1 MFHLDLA
8 DRFVSRSLLRGSYGL
23 AEIERAR
30 SFLDGGSRVLV
41 VGAHIGAIAI
51 PLSKHC
57 RQLVAI
63 EPNPDTYASLEIN
76 VALNQC
82 SNMTVHNVA
91 ANDRREAL
99 QFVMNTHNSG
109 GSKRMPRL
117 RHPAY
122 FYDDPRVI
130 EVAGVPLD
138 DFLDPPDFDLV
149 FMDIEGSEYFAFL
162 GMQRILAK
170 AATLIVEFLPHH
182 LTRVAGVSVDEFLR
196 PLLPHFDLLTV
207 PSIGV
212 DCNKETFLPTLNAL
226 FAGGRGDAGIIFR
239 KTGCDFGK
247 GRTTTS
253 ASARKFTMI
262 PVNFQDRLG
271 HVIPDGGICGSR
283 RP

>member
-1 MFHLDLA
+1 MEGSTKRIVQTGQGLFHLDLV
-8 DRFVSRSLLRGSYGL
+8 DRFVSRSLLNGSYGRG
-23 AEIERAR
+23 EIELAR
-30 SFLDGGSRVLV
+30 TFLDADSRVLV

-63 EPNPDTYASLEIN
+63 EANPDTCASLKIN
-76 VALNQC
+76 VRLNQC
-82 SNMTVHNVA
+82 SNVTVHEVA

-99 QFVMNTHNSG
+99 PFVMNTHNSG
-109 GSKRMPRL
+109 GSKRMPKL

-130 EVAGVPLD
+130 EVAGVRLD

-162 GMQRILAK
+162 GMQRILAR
-170 AATLIVEFLPHH
+170 AAALIVEFLPHH

-196 PLLPHFDLLTV
+196 PLIPHFDLLTV

-212 DCNKETFLPTLNAL
+212 DCLKETFLPTLNAL
-226 FAGGRGDAGIIFR
+226 FDAGRGDAGIVFR
-239 KTGCDFGK
+239 KKSEDLCD
-247 GRTTTS
+247 
-253 ASARKFTMI
+253 
-262 PVNFQDRLG
+262 
-271 HVIPDGGICGSR
+271 
-283 RP
+283 